1 MRIVL
6 AIILLFYGLGGAAQK
21 RDSAKSGVIDRL
33 RETPISQKTIRS
45 LRAKP
50 EADTVFNY
58 KSEEAFLPYEGWM
71 IRKIIIQTVHF
82 NRTVQDTTRVFKNLV
97 IKAGEKL
104 HTDTRERV
112 IRNNL
117 FIKEGEPLN
126 PYRVADNERFLRDL
140 DFIKDSR
147 IHVIHAD
154 SVARTL
160 DLLVMPRDV
169 FSLGAS
175 LEPKD
180 IDQLELKIQEANL
193 LGQALKIQYLG
204 DYDATAAPQ
213 LSSEWLFQS
222 RNMLGSFTN
231 VTLARTNINTGRSL
245 GLENEQAVYFRM
257 ERPLFMPYARWAG
270 GLELSSNE
278 SVNRFL
284 KPDTLFAQYKYQYN
298 DVWAGFTFGQSRVP
312 RRKLE
317 NRNRKF
323 FSVRFLDQHFVGLP
337 SAGFQLAEP
346 NLYVNRRMAL
356 AKLTF
361 FRQDFYKTKYV
372 FGFGRTEDIPYG
384 YQLAITGGMERLG
397 LVERP
402 YLAVEYTE
410 SITDR
415 AGNILSI
422 NSSLAGYRH
431 QGSTQDVL
439 LRAGTSYF
447 SKVYEIGPWNLR
459 HSLEFGY
466 QRFADRSVTRPLDI
480 NGANGLQGFNA
491 DSLRG
496 DESFRL
502 RAQLLLFTSWK
513 LLGFH
518 FALVPQYDL
527 GYLNKVLNQSYTHKT
542 LHGFSLGIR
551 TRNEN
556 LIFNTFELR
565 GYYFPKTVGAVD
577 TYRIELRSNLRI
589 KYPTNL
595 IRSPTTVF
603 E

>member
-1 MRIVL
+1 MRLAVTTVL
-6 AIILLFYGLGGAAQK
+6 LLCGLATAAQSP
-21 RDSAKSGVIDRL
+21 DTAKTGVIDRL
-33 RETPISQKTIRS
+33 KKTPISQKTMESI
-45 LRAKP
+45 RAKP

-58 KSEEAFLPYEGWM
+58 KSEDAFLPYEGWT
-71 IRKIIIQTVHF
+71 IRKIIIQTLHF
-82 NRTVQDTTRVFKNLV
+82 NRTVQDTTRVFKNLL

-104 HTDTRERV
+104 HTDSRERV
-112 IRNNL
+112 IRDFL
-117 FIKEGEPLN
+117 FIKEGQHLN

-147 IHVIHAD
+147 IHVVHAD
-154 SVARTL
+154 SATQTV

-180 IDQLELKIQEANL
+180 IDQFELKIQEANL
-193 LGQALKIQYLG
+193 IGQAMRVQYLG
-204 DYDATAAPQ
+204 DYDGTAAPP

-222 RNMLGSFTN
+222 RNVLGSFIDATI
-231 VTLARTNINTGRSL
+231 AHTNINTGRSL
-245 GLENEQAVYFRM
+245 GLENEQARYFRL

-284 KPDTLFAQYKYQYN
+284 KPDTLFAQYKYRYN
-298 DVWAGFTFGQSRVP
+298 DLWAGFTFGQSRMP

-323 FSVRFLDQHFVGLP
+323 FSVRLLDQHFTALP
-337 SAGFQLAEP
+337 TTGFQLAEP
-346 NLYVNRRMAL
+346 NLYVNRKMAL

-384 YQLAITGGMERLG
+384 YQLSFTGGMERLG

-410 SITDR
+410 SIADR

-422 NSSLAGYRH
+422 NASLAGYHH

-439 LRAGTSYF
+439 LRVATSYF
-447 SKVYEIGPWNLR
+447 SKVYEMKSWNLR
-459 HSLEFGY
+459 HSLELGY
-466 QRFADRSVTRPLDI
+466 QRFGDRTVKRPLDI
-480 NGANGLQGFNA
+480 NGVNGLQGFSA

-496 DESFRL
+496 DESFKL
-502 RAQLLLFTSWK
+502 RAQLLLFTGWR
-513 LLGFH
+513 LLGFG
-518 FALVPQYDL
+518 FTLVPQYDL
-527 GYLNKVLNQSYTHKT
+527 GYLNKVINQSFIHKT
-542 LHGFSLGIR
+542 LHGFSLGVR

-556 LIFNTFELR
+556 LIFNTIELR
-565 GYYFPKTVGAVD
+565 GYYFPKTVGTAD
-577 TYRIELRSNLRI
+577 PYRIELRSNLRI